1 MRKSGGWTP
10 SIVPHEDQNVYLVMD
25 DFGRLRRVWRE
36 ADAEH
41 TDLETVIQDLLEMNR
56 LQKFIE
62 QGEYGERSGR
72 VVYVLRLDTLPDASE
87 GMTWQNVQ
95 PFSAADD
102 LLENASLR
110 DVFKAAIANGCA
122 VIPGAD

>member
-1 MRKSGGWTP
+1 LVNGVRSGLCRNGQD
-10 SIVPHEDQNVYLVMD
+10 HGFERDCKEDRTAARIHSED
-25 DFGRLRRVWRE
+25 GEAAGRFDQGTE
-36 ADAEH
+36 KGK
-41 TDLETVIQDLLEMNR
+41 MNR

-62 QGEYGERSGR
+62 QGAYGEKSGR
-72 VVYVLRLDTLPDASE
+72 VAYVLRLDTLPDAIE

-122 VIPGAD
+122 VNPGAD

>member
-1 MRKSGGWTP
+1 
-10 SIVPHEDQNVYLVMD
+10 
-25 DFGRLRRVWRE
+25 
-36 ADAEH
+36 
-41 TDLETVIQDLLEMNR
+41 MNR

-62 QGEYGERSGR
+62 QGAYGEKSGR
-72 VVYVLRLDTLPDASE
+72 VAYVLRLDTLPDSIE

-122 VIPGAD
+122 VNPGAD